1 MSDSRILEK
10 LNPME
15 KRVLALAVDGLRNGD
30 IADQVGI
37 SEQMVK
43 NYMRNI
49 YDVTGMSHGRELL
62 AFVYNKPDLLEAL
75 RNTGLAA

>member
-1 MSDSRILEK
+1 MSDNRILEK

-15 KRVLALAVDGLRNGD
+15 KRVLALAVDGLRNAD
-30 IADQVGI
+30 IANHVGI

-49 YDVTGMSHGRELL
+49 YDATGMSHGRELL
-62 AFVYNKPDLLEAL
+62 AFVYNKPELLRAL
-75 RNTGLAA
+75 RNVVMAA

>member
-1 MSDSRILEK
+1 MNDKRILDK

-15 KRVLALAVDGLRNGD
+15 KRILALAVDGLRNAD

-37 SEQMVK
+37 SVQMVK

-62 AFVYNKPDLLEAL
+62 AFVYNKPELLEAL
-75 RNTGLAA
+75 RAVDVAA

>member
-1 MSDSRILEK
+1 MNDKRILDK

-15 KRVLALAVDGLRNGD
+15 KRILALAVDGLRNAD
-30 IADQVGI
+30 IANQVGI
-37 SEQMVK
+37 SVQMVK

-62 AFVYNKPDLLEAL
+62 AFVYNKPELLEAL
-75 RNTGLAA
+75 RAVDVAA

>member
-1 MSDSRILEK
+1 MNDKRILDK

-15 KRVLALAVDGLRNGD
+15 KRILALAVDGLRNAD
-30 IADQVGI
+30 IANQVGI
-37 SEQMVK
+37 SVQMVK

-62 AFVYNKPDLLEAL
+62 AFVYNKPELLEAL
-75 RNTGLAA
+75 RAGDVAA

>member
-1 MSDSRILEK
+1 MSDNRILDK
-10 LNPME
+10 LNPTE
-15 KRVLALAVDGLRNGD
+15 KRVLALAVDGLRNAD
-30 IADQVGI
+30 IANQVGI

-62 AFVYNKPDLLEAL
+62 AFVYNKPELLEAL
-75 RNTGLAA
+75 RAVVMAA